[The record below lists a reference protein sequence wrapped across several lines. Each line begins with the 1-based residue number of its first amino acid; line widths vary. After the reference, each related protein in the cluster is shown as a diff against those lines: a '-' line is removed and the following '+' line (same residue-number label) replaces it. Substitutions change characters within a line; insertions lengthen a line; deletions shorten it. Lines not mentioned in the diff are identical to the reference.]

1 MISFKIL
8 TEQVRDD
15 LLKQIKRTTPDADL
29 TFASDNMTLLMEG
42 DDEEIEYAVTHA
54 CGCLLVR
61 IFDGE
66 YLFMYPLRLSDS
78 SDPLAAA
85 MEIRAY
91 AVKEEIPLVYC
102 DVPRNAVG
110 ELATCFRHLNIDSD
124 DPKDRFYTVR
134 VMSELGLIDEEPS
147 CYGFRGVALTP
158 LTPADDEAYFRL
170 CTDKQTNAHW
180 GYDYS
185 ADEPNPSKSYFREI
199 AEEEF
204 RRSAALSL
212 GIRVEKCFVG
222 EVSLYYFDCKG
233 GCECAVRILPEHRGK
248 KYATEALR
256 ALRTLARRMGLVYLY
271 ATVASANKSSIA
283 LCEKIFNSSEEIGQN
298 VKFTAKL

>member
-8 TEQVRDD
+8 TEQVKDD
-15 LLKQIKRTTPDADL
+15 LLKQIKRVTPDADI
-29 TFASDNMTLLMEG
+29 TFASDNMTLLLEG
-42 DDEEIEYAVTHA
+42 EDEDIEYAVTHVH
-54 CGCLLVR
+54 GCLLVR

-66 YLFMYPLRLSDS
+66 YLFMYPLRLSES

-102 DVPRNAVG
+102 DVPRAAVG
-110 ELATCFRHLNIDSD
+110 GLATSFRHLTVDSD
-124 DPKDRFYTVR
+124 DPKDRFFTLR
-134 VMSELGLIDEEPS
+134 VSNELDLMDEEPS
-147 CYGFRGVALTP
+147 CFGYLGVALTP
-158 LTPADDEAYFRL
+158 LKPSDDESYFRL
-170 CTDKQTNAHW
+170 CTDRATNAHW

-185 ADEPNPSKSYFREI
+185 ADEPNPTKSYFREV

-204 RRSAALSL
+204 RRGAALSL
-212 GIRVEKCFVG
+212 AVRAQQVFVG
-222 EVSLYYFDCKG
+222 EVTLYYFDFKG
-233 GCECAVRILPEHRGK
+233 GCECAVRILPEYRGK

-271 ATVASANKSSIA
+271 ATVSSQNKSSIG
-283 LCEKIFNSSEEIGQN
+283 LCEKMFNTSESVGQN
-298 VKFTAKL
+298 IKFTARL

>member
-1 MISFKIL
+1 MISFKLL
-8 TEQVRDD
+8 TEQVKDD
-15 LLKQIKRTTPDADL
+15 LLKQINRTTPDADL
-29 TFASDNMTLLMEG
+29 TFASDNMELLMEG
-42 DDEEIEYAVTHA
+42 EDDEIEYAVTHA
-54 CGCLLVR
+54 SGCLLVR

-66 YLFMYPLRLSDS
+66 YMFMYPLKLSDS
-78 SDPLAAA
+78 SDPIAAA

-102 DVPRNAVG
+102 DVPRAAVG
-110 ELATCFRHLNIDSD
+110 SLATCFRHLNVDSD

-170 CTDKQTNAHW
+170 CTDRKTNAHW
-180 GYDYS
+180 GYDYA
-185 ADEPNPSKSYFREI
+185 ADEPNPTKSYFRES

-204 RRSAALSL
+204 GRSAALSL
-212 GIRVEKCFVG
+212 AVRADNRFVG
-222 EVSLYYFDCKG
+222 EVTLYYFDFKG
-233 GCECAVRILPEHRGK
+233 GCECAVRILPEYRGK

-256 ALRTLARRMGLVYLY
+256 ALRTLAKRMGLVYLY
-271 ATVASANKSSIA
+271 ATVASANKTSIA
-283 LCEKIFNSSEEIGQN
+283 LCEKIFNTSEEMGQN
-298 VKFTAKL
+298 VKFIAKL